1 MPLYITVRE
10 GPAADRAEPLLA
22 TGDERVVRAVL
33 DALAHIM
40 FETATSSW
48 AHRRRN
54 APLRTSQLH
63 LIAGKAKEN
72 DETQD
77 RINGAPAAVLTTR
90 RGGADG
96 PEPSNRVPD
105 A

>member
-54 APLRTSQLH
+54 APS
-63 LIAGKAKEN
+63 EN
-72 DETQD
+72 F
-77 RINGAPAAVLTTR
+77 PAAFDR
-90 RGGADG
+90 RKG
-96 PEPSNRVPD
+96 ERK
-105 A
+105 